1 MLDCS
6 YLSHIESNSSY
17 SSENNSQEW
26 PSFLQSFLS
35 IKSIMPIDQSNDL
48 ELEESSNYNNSLS
61 NNNSQIQDNKKY
73 KSNDSYKTN
82 ISKKKKPGRKKNLGV
97 KTERLEH
104 DKFAKDNIKR
114 KIQVHYLK
122 FLRNFINH
130 IIKEIIPDIKNIQ
143 FYPLNYNFA
152 KDIRKKAFDSLKNTK
167 IGDIF
172 KNNVSPKYK
181 NYETLN
187 IDVYNKVTKKNDD
200 IKKILDK
207 LYLDYFIVYYIKK
220 KEINLSKYDG
230 PDKNIILSD
239 KIGFYTDLINEN
251 DINSE
256 YHKKVEKCIKKD
268 FIDKPLFIVL

>member
-207 LYLDYFIVYYIKK
+207 FYLDYFIVYYIKK